1 MKDIILLPTYNE
13 RENVRIIIPEIFAD
27 YPKIHIMVVD
37 DSSPDGTAEEVEKL
51 MPKYPNLSILKR
63 KGKEGLGKA
72 YVDAMQRVREDEEI
86 RSIIT
91 MDADGSHGVEYL
103 KDFLR
108 EINDYDLVIGS
119 RYVKNGGVENWE
131 FWRRNLSRFGNIYA
145 KILTGLPINDFTA
158 GFMCIRREFLEKMD
172 FDKISASGYSFMM
185 EIKFNLIKVLGARV
199 KEVPIIFKRRREGES
214 KISGHIIKEGLKIP
228 WLLFFKRVWKKK

>member
-1 MKDIILLPTYNE
+1 MKDVILLPTYNE
-13 RENVRIIIPEIFAD
+13 RENVKIIIPEIFSCH
-27 YPKIHIMVVD
+27 PEINILVID
-37 DSSPDGTAEEVEKL
+37 DNSPDGTALKVEEL
-51 MPKYPNLSILKR
+51 MLKYPSLSILKR
-63 KGKEGLGKA
+63 QGKEGLGKA
-72 YVDAMQRVREDEEI
+72 YVDAMQRVRGDKEI

-103 KDFLR
+103 KDLLR
-108 EINDYDLVIGS
+108 EIENCDLVIGS
-119 RYVKNGGVENWE
+119 RYVKDGGVENWE

-185 EIKFNLIKVLGARV
+185 EIKFNLIKVLGAQA
-199 KEVPIIFKRRREGES
+199 KEAPIIFRRRREGES

-228 WLLFFKRVWKKK
+228 WLLFFKRIWKKK